1 MVLGK
6 LQAKSLKVLEY
17 YFQKQVGIMMVK
29 MLLIPTTALVM

>member
-6 LQAKSLKVLEY
+6 LQAKSLKVLEC

-29 MLLIPTTALVM
+29 MHLIPAMALVM